1 MWPKT
6 IRLFL
11 RLLSCQTKSSTTNG
25 FVVRLVTN
33 RACSL
38 GGMAAAF
45 ALCAAALIF
54 AAPAGAQ
61 DDSAAQVL
69 AAEGQVSVWR
79 NGQAWAL
86 FEGNSVAVGQTIITG
101 DDGFAQL
108 ETSDGSTFLVYPDSR
123 VVFRKNPGSL
133 SDLIDIFLGR
143 VKVSIRRFGGL
154 PNPHRIFSPTAVI
167 SVRGTIFDVAVAEDE
182 TTTVSVEEGLV
193 GVEHRLM
200 PRGAETPVSAGQ
212 SLTVYPSSPLAQAG
226 VDKLKV
232 AQVAE
237 DAARIAASIWQR
249 VARTNT
255 PTGGSSPTGGSLPGD
270 TPAPPAP
277 LPGDTEAPEA
287 PSPPPAP

>member
-1 MWPKT
+1 
-6 IRLFL
+6 
-11 RLLSCQTKSSTTNG
+11 
-25 FVVRLVTN
+25 
-33 RACSL
+33 
-38 GGMAAAF
+38 MAAAF
-45 ALCAAALIF
+45 ALCAAALIC
-54 AAPAGAQ
+54 AVPAGAQ
-61 DDSAAQVL
+61 DSAAQVL

-79 NGQAWAL
+79 NGQVWAL

-101 DDGFAQL
+101 DDGFAEL
-108 ETSDGSTFLVYPDSR
+108 ETSDGSKFLVYPDSR

-143 VKVSIRRFGGL
+143 VKLSIRRFGGL

-182 TTTVSVEEGLV
+182 TTIVSVEEGLV

-200 PRGAETPVSAGQ
+200 PRGSETPVAAGQ
-212 SLTVYPSSPLAQAG
+212 SLTVYASSPLAQAG
-226 VDKLKV
+226 VDKLRV
-232 AQVAE
+232 ARVAE

-249 VARTNT
+249 VARTTN
-255 PTGGSSPTGGSLPGD
+255 PAGSGSPTGGSLPGD

-287 PSPPPAP
+287 PPAPAP